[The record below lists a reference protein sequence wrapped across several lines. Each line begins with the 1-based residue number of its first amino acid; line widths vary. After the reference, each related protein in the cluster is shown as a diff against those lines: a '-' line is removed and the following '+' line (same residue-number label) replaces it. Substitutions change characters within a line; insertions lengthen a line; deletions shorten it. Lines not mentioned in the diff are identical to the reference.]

1 LIDIPGLPAYKH
13 PSGFGSRNFNQENET
28 MKPTIAAV
36 VTVLVLVLAV
46 SARAAD
52 ISGQWTA
59 TFNTQVGEQH
69 YTYTFKVDGEKLT
82 GTAKSDNGTTDIQNG
97 SVKGDDVSFVENLD
111 YQGQK
116 LVITYTGKISGDEI
130 KFTRDVGGAAKEDL
144 VAKRV
149 K

>member
-1 LIDIPGLPAYKH
+1 MRLR
-13 PSGFGSRNFNQENET
+13 SV
-28 MKPTIAAV
+28 AA
-36 VTVLVLVLAV
+36 LAV
-46 SARAAD
+46 SFFAFAILALAAD

-69 YTYTFKVDGEKLT
+69 YVYTFKVDGEKLT
-82 GTAKSDNGTTDIQNG
+82 GTAKSDNGTSEIQNG
-97 SVKGDDVSFVENLD
+97 TVKGDDVSFVENLD

-116 LVITYTGKISGDEI
+116 LTITYVGKVSGDEI
-130 KFTRDVGGAAKEDL
+130 HFTRDVGGFGKEDL

>member
-1 LIDIPGLPAYKH
+1 MKLRFVAALP
-13 PSGFGSRNFNQENET
+13 
-28 MKPTIAAV
+28 I
-36 VTVLVLVLAV
+36 LVLALAI
-46 SARAAD
+46 SAWATD
-52 ISGQWTA
+52 IAGQWTA

-82 GTAKSDNGTTDIQNG
+82 GTAKSDNGTVAIENG
-97 SVKGDDVSFVENLD
+97 TVKGDDVSFVENLE

-116 LVITYTGKISGDEI
+116 LVITYAGKISGDEI
-130 KFTRDVGGAAKEDL
+130 KFTRDVAGAAKEDL

>member
-1 LIDIPGLPAYKH
+1 
-13 PSGFGSRNFNQENET
+13 
-28 MKPTIAAV
+28 MKFRQAAFL
-36 VTVLVLVLAV
+36 LVLVLGLAL
-46 SARAAD
+46 SALGAD
-52 ISGQWTA
+52 ITGQWTA

-82 GTAKSDNGTTDIQNG
+82 GTAKSDNGTTAIENG
-97 SVKGDDVSFVENLD
+97 TVKGDDVSFVENLD

-116 LVITYTGKISGDEI
+116 LAITYTGKISGDEI
-130 KFTRDVGGAAKEDL
+130 KFTRDVAGAAKEDL

>member
-1 LIDIPGLPAYKH
+1 
-13 PSGFGSRNFNQENET
+13 
-28 MKPTIAAV
+28 MKIRRAV
-36 VTVLVLVLAV
+36 ALLVFV
-46 SARAAD
+46 SAMAISAYAAD

-59 TFNTQVGEQH
+59 TFDTQVGQQT

-82 GTAKSDNGTTDIQNG
+82 GTAKSANGEVEIQNG
-97 SVKGDDVSFVENLD
+97 VVKGDDVSFVENLD

-116 LVITYTGKISGDEI
+116 LVITYTGKVSGDEI
-130 KFTRDVGGAAKEDL
+130 KFTRDVAGTAKEDL

>member
-1 LIDIPGLPAYKH
+1 MKLRSAFAIAILVAGLTL
-13 PSGFGSRNFNQENET
+13 STF
-28 MKPTIAAV
+28 
-36 VTVLVLVLAV
+36 
-46 SARAAD
+46 AAD

-69 YTYTFKVDGEKLT
+69 YVYTFKVDVEKLT
-82 GTAKSDNGTTDIQNG
+82 GTAKSDNGTSEIQNG
-97 SVKGDDVSFVENLD
+97 TIKGDDVSFVENLD

-116 LVITYTGKISGDEI
+116 LAITYTGKVSGDEI
-130 KFTRDVGGAAKEDL
+130 KFTRDVAGAAKEEL

>member
-1 LIDIPGLPAYKH
+1 MKLRIAVALP
-13 PSGFGSRNFNQENET
+13 
-28 MKPTIAAV
+28 I
-36 VTVLVLVLAV
+36 LVLGVAL
-46 SARAAD
+46 SAWAAD
-52 ISGQWTA
+52 ITGQWTA

-82 GTAKSDNGTTDIQNG
+82 GTAKSDNGTFAIENG
-97 SVKGDDVSFVENLD
+97 TVKGDDVSFVENLE

-116 LVITYTGKISGDEI
+116 LAITYTGKISGDEI
-130 KFTRDVGGAAKEDL
+130 KFTRDVGGVAKEDL

>member
-1 LIDIPGLPAYKH
+1 MRLR
-13 PSGFGSRNFNQENET
+13 SV
-28 MKPTIAAV
+28 AA
-36 VTVLVLVLAV
+36 LAV
-46 SARAAD
+46 SFLAFAILALAAD

-69 YTYTFKVDGEKLT
+69 YVYTFKVDGEKLT
-82 GTAKSDNGTTDIQNG
+82 GTAKSDNGTSEIQNG
-97 SVKGDDVSFVENLD
+97 TVKGDDVSFVENLE

-116 LVITYTGKISGDEI
+116 LTITYVGKVSGDEI
-130 KFTRDVGGAAKEDL
+130 HFTRDVGGFGKEDL

>member
-1 LIDIPGLPAYKH
+1 MKLRILIAPVI
-13 PSGFGSRNFNQENET
+13 
-28 MKPTIAAV
+28 
-36 VTVLVLVLAV
+36 LVLGLAI
-46 SARAAD
+46 SALAAD

-69 YTYTFKVDGEKLT
+69 YVYTFKVDGEKLT
-82 GTAKSDNGTTDIQNG
+82 GTAKSDNGTVEIQNG
-97 SVKGDDVSFVENLD
+97 TVKGDDVSFVENLD

-116 LVITYTGKISGDEI
+116 LAISYIGKISGDEI
-130 KFTRDVGGAAKEDL
+130 KFTRDVAGAAKEDL

>member
-1 LIDIPGLPAYKH
+1 MNLRILPAL
-13 PSGFGSRNFNQENET
+13 
-28 MKPTIAAV
+28 V
-36 VTVLVLVLAV
+36 VLVLSFVFSTL
-46 SARAAD
+46 AAD

-69 YTYTFKVDGEKLT
+69 YVYTFKVDGEKLT
-82 GTAKSDNGTTDIQNG
+82 GTAKSDNGTVDIENG
-97 SVKGDDVSFVENLD
+97 SVKGDDVSFIENLD

-116 LVITYTGKISGDEI
+116 LAITYTGKVSGDEI
-130 KFTRDVGGAAKEDL
+130 KFTRDVAGAAKEDL

>member
-1 LIDIPGLPAYKH
+1 
-13 PSGFGSRNFNQENET
+13 
-28 MKPTIAAV
+28 MKLRIIAALS
-36 VTVLVLVLAV
+36 VLLLAL
-46 SARAAD
+46 AIPTLAAD

-69 YTYTFKVDGEKLT
+69 YTFTFKVDGEKLT
-82 GTAKSDNGTTDIQNG
+82 GTAKSDNGNVTIENG
-97 SVKGDDVSFVENLD
+97 TVKGDDVSFVENLD

-116 LVITYTGKISGDEI
+116 LVITYTGKVSGDEI
-130 KFTRDVGGAAKEDL
+130 KFTRDVGGFGKEEL

>member
-1 LIDIPGLPAYKH
+1 MRLRI
-13 PSGFGSRNFNQENET
+13 
-28 MKPTIAAV
+28 
-36 VTVLVLVLAV
+36 VTALAVLVLGLAIP
-46 SARAAD
+46 ALAAD

-69 YTYTFKVDGEKLT
+69 YTFTFKVDGEKLT
-82 GTAKSDNGTTDIQNG
+82 GTAKSDNGNVAIENG
-97 SVKGDDVSFVENLD
+97 TVKGDDVSFVENLD

-116 LVITYTGKISGDEI
+116 LVITYTGKVSGDEI
-130 KFTRDVGGAAKEDL
+130 KFTRDVGGFGKEEL

>member
-1 LIDIPGLPAYKH
+1 
-13 PSGFGSRNFNQENET
+13 
-28 MKPTIAAV
+28 MKLRIAAA
-36 VTVLVLVLAV
+36 LPVLALGLAI
-46 SARAAD
+46 SAWAAD
-52 ISGQWTA
+52 ITGQWTA

-82 GTAKSDNGTTDIQNG
+82 GTAKSDNGTVAIENG
-97 SVKGDDVSFVENLD
+97 TVKGDDVSFVENLD

-116 LVITYTGKISGDEI
+116 LAITYTGKISGDEI
-130 KFTRDVGGAAKEDL
+130 KFTRDVAGAAKEDL

>member
-1 LIDIPGLPAYKH
+1 MRLR
-13 PSGFGSRNFNQENET
+13 S
-28 MKPTIAAV
+28 AAAL
-36 VTVLVLVLAV
+36 TVSFLAF
-46 SARAAD
+46 AILALAAD

-69 YTYTFKVDGEKLT
+69 YVYTFKVDGEKLT
-82 GTAKSDNGTTDIQNG
+82 GTAKSDNGTSEIQNG
-97 SVKGDDVSFVENLD
+97 TVKGDDVSFVENLD

-116 LVITYTGKISGDEI
+116 LTITYTGKVSGDEI
-130 KFTRDVGGAAKEDL
+130 HFTRDVGGFGKEEL

>member
-1 LIDIPGLPAYKH
+1 MKLRFAAALP
-13 PSGFGSRNFNQENET
+13 
-28 MKPTIAAV
+28 I
-36 VTVLVLVLAV
+36 LVLALAI
-46 SARAAD
+46 SAWATD
-52 ISGQWTA
+52 IAGQWTA

-82 GTAKSDNGTTDIQNG
+82 GTAKSDNGTVAIENG
-97 SVKGDDVSFVENLD
+97 TVKGDDVSFVENLE

-116 LVITYTGKISGDEI
+116 LVITYAGKISGDEI
-130 KFTRDVGGAAKEDL
+130 KFTRDVAGAAKEDL

>member
-1 LIDIPGLPAYKH
+1 MKLRIVATLPVFVLGLA
-13 PSGFGSRNFNQENET
+13 
-28 MKPTIAAV
+28 I
-36 VTVLVLVLAV
+36 
-46 SARAAD
+46 SAWATD

-82 GTAKSDNGTTDIQNG
+82 GTAKSDNGSVVIENG
-97 SVKGDDVSFVENLD
+97 TVKGDDVSFVENLD

-116 LVITYTGKISGDEI
+116 LAITYVGKISGDEI
-130 KFTRDVGGAAKEDL
+130 KFTRDVAGAAKEDL

>member
-1 LIDIPGLPAYKH
+1 
-13 PSGFGSRNFNQENET
+13 
-28 MKPTIAAV
+28 MKLRMAV
-36 VTVLVLVLAV
+36 VLPVLVSALAL
-46 SARAAD
+46 SALAAD
-52 ISGQWTA
+52 ITGQWTA

-82 GTAKSDNGTTDIQNG
+82 GTAKSDNGTTQIENG
-97 SVKGDDVSFVENLD
+97 TVKGDDVSFVENLD

-116 LVITYTGKISGDEI
+116 LAITYTGKISGDEI
-130 KFTRDVGGAAKEDL
+130 KFTRDVAGAAKEDL

>member
-1 LIDIPGLPAYKH
+1 MRVRRSIALLVFISALALSAY
-13 PSGFGSRNFNQENET
+13 
-28 MKPTIAAV
+28 
-36 VTVLVLVLAV
+36 
-46 SARAAD
+46 AAD

-69 YTYTFKVDGEKLT
+69 YVYTFKVDGEKLT
-82 GTAKSDNGTTDIQNG
+82 GTAKSDNGTSEIQNG
-97 SVKGDDVSFVENLD
+97 VVKGDDVSFVENLD

-116 LVITYTGKISGDEI
+116 LVITYTGKVSGDEI
-130 KFTRDVGGAAKEDL
+130 KFTRDVAGAAKEEL

>member
-1 LIDIPGLPAYKH
+1 MRLRSALALPA
-13 PSGFGSRNFNQENET
+13 
-28 MKPTIAAV
+28 
-36 VTVLVLVLAV
+36 LVAGLAL
-46 SARAAD
+46 SAYAAD

-59 TFNTQVGEQH
+59 TFNTQVGEQN

-82 GTAKSDNGTTDIQNG
+82 GTAKSANGETEIQNG
-97 SVKGDDVSFVENLD
+97 VVKGDDVSFVENLD

-116 LVITYTGKISGDEI
+116 LVITYTGKVSGDEI
-130 KFTRDVGGAAKEDL
+130 KFTRDVAGAAKEEL

>member
-1 LIDIPGLPAYKH
+1 M
-13 PSGFGSRNFNQENET
+13 
-28 MKPTIAAV
+28 MKPLIAAV
-36 VTVLVLVLAV
+36 VTLLVLGLAV